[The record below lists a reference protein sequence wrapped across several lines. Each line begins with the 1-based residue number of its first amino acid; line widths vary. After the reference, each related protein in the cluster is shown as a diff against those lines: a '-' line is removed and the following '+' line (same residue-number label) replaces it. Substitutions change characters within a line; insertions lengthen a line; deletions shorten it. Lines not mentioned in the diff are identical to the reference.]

1 MKAKAKANPVRSAVI
16 SLFMILS
23 LTASLLLT
31 GCSQNTMPVSQTGL
45 YFDTVITITLYDG
58 LSSDRSSEIF
68 RQCFTLCQNYENML
82 SRTREG
88 SDIWR
93 INHAGGSPVDVHPE
107 TVRILQEALYYC
119 SETDGAVDITI
130 APLSALWNFSSEN
143 LTAAEQKISPA
154 PPARSRIQELLPHV
168 DYRNIRIEDTTV
180 TLTDPDAALDLGCI
194 AKGYVADRLK
204 EYLISQGIRSALID
218 LGGNLLALGSKPD
231 GSDFI
236 LGIQR
241 PFDSRNTSMISLP
254 VSDASLVSSGV
265 YERCYELNGIRYHH
279 LLNTETGLPENNGLL
294 GVTVLSDS
302 SAEGDILSTAC
313 FLLGPEKG
321 MAYVESL
328 PGTEAVFITEDY
340 EIHASSGLS
349 GLLQKR

>member
-1 MKAKAKANPVRSAVI
+1 MKAKSKAVSVRPSVI
-16 SLFMILS
+16 SIFMILS
-23 LTASLLLT
+23 LTASLLLA

-45 YFDTVITITLYDG
+45 YFDTVITITLYDR
-58 LSSDRSSEIF
+58 LSADRSSEIL
-68 RQCFTLCQNYENML
+68 RQCFTLCQDYENML
-82 SRTREG
+82 SRTKEG

-93 INHAGGSPVDVHPE
+93 INHAAGIPVDVHPE

-119 SETDGAVDITI
+119 GETDGALDITI
-130 APLSALWNFSSEN
+130 APLSDLWDFSSEN
-143 LTAAEQKISPA
+143 LTAAGRKTSPA
-154 PPARSRIQELLPHV
+154 PPAQSRIRELLPHV
-168 DYRNIRIEDTTV
+168 DYRNVRIDGAAV

-194 AKGYVADRLK
+194 AKGYIADRLK
-204 EYLISQGIRSALID
+204 EYLLSQGIRSALID

-236 LGIQR
+236 LGIRR
-241 PFDSRNTSMISLP
+241 PFDDRNRSMVSLP
-254 VSDASLVSSGV
+254 VSDDSLVSSGV
-265 YERCYELNGIRYHH
+265 YERYYELDGVRYHH
-279 LLNTETGLPENNGLL
+279 LLNTRTGLPENNGLL
-294 GVTVLSDS
+294 GVTILSDS

-328 PGTEAVFITEDY
+328 PGIEAVFITEDY